1 VNGRQTLGENIGDLA
16 GVVVAYHAYLLSL
29 DGDEPPVLD
38 GFTGP
43 QRVFLGRAQAR
54 RFKQTEE
61 SMRQRLLSAPHSP
74 MDLRVNGM
82 VVNIDEWYE
91 AFDVEPGDAMYLPPE
106 DRVYIW

>member
-1 VNGRQTLGENIGDLA
+1 
-16 GVVVAYHAYLLSL
+16 
-29 DGDEPPVLD
+29 
-38 GFTGP
+38 
-43 QRVFLGRAQAR
+43 
-54 RFKQTEE
+54 
-61 SMRQRLLSAPHSP
+61 MRQRLLSAPHSP